1 MRFRHMQLVTD
12 VLQRHS
18 YDLIEYL
25 HTLLWTVC
33 MQYNRSTKI
42 ENYAVH
48 NVIFFDKLIFLSH
61 VLL

>member
-42 ENYAVH
+42 DNYAV
-48 NVIFFDKLIFLSH
+48 
-61 VLL
+61 